1 MLFFKYNFEGE
12 KKKINKLEYIHFL
25 QLIINLIYYMYMY
38 NYLKINSTHKF
49 GTLKDE

>member
-12 KKKINKLEYIHFL
+12 KKINKLEYIHFL

-38 NYLKINSTHKF
+38 NYLKISKQYT
-49 GTLKDE
+49 

>member
-12 KKKINKLEYIHFL
+12 KKKSTNLIEYIHFL

-38 NYLKINSTHKF
+38 NYLKISKQYT
-49 GTLKDE
+49 